1 MKRSL
6 STYGLYTLKEDG
18 ELGWDGTTD
27 KIKNN
32 VKYVAEK
39 IENCPDLCKKNQVK
53 DFQVGLC
60 CQYHDVGIR
69 FK

>member
-18 ELGWDGTTD
+18 ELGQDGMVD
-27 KIKNN
+27 KMKNN

-39 IENCPDLCKKNQVK
+39 IENGPDLCKKNQV
-53 DFQVGLC
+53 
-60 CQYHDVGIR
+60 
-69 FK
+69 

>member
-18 ELGWDGTTD
+18 EPVWDGTAD
-27 KIKNN
+27 KMKNN

-39 IENCPDLCKKNQVK
+39 IENWPDLC
-53 DFQVGLC
+53 
-60 CQYHDVGIR
+60 
-69 FK
+69 

>member
-18 ELGWDGTTD
+18 ELVQDGTTD
-27 KIKNN
+27 KMKNN

-39 IENCPDLCKKNQVK
+39 IEHCPDFCKK
-53 DFQVGLC
+53 
-60 CQYHDVGIR
+60 R
-69 FK
+69 